1 MRRALRWTVEVL
13 GPERGMALPLAL
25 IVLLAFSI
33 GTASVVTYSTTNSH
47 SAAYSLSK
55 VRTQSLAD
63 AGINNAAA
71 VLSNP
76 SNNALDPYVF
86 CPETAAGQ
94 SPPSLPCWTTTAYPE
109 GSVTWT
115 GQLVQSAITGSYWKL
130 TSISTERNPTGGSAP
145 VRTSLT
151 ARVPV
156 YPILTQPLNNPAW
169 NYIFATKPASPLP
182 TCDMTLQQSV
192 QVASPLYVNG
202 NLCLENSSTITKG
215 PLVVRG
221 RLTLKQQANAVGS
234 STTRL
239 SEAHLANGCEWV
251 WGKRLDTPCAGDA
264 DNVWVQSGRLDSNPT
279 SLSPPVPYFDRWYL
293 NASPGPFYPC
303 ISPSGPVPVFDSPIA
318 SGSATDA
325 EKLTYMN
332 NNQLAFN
339 LTPTTSYTC
348 RGVGGELSWNATTKM
363 LTVSGTIFIDGSAYI
378 QNGAVNEYNGQ
389 STMYLTGTF
398 FMKNSKLC
406 GGLNAGRT
414 DCDYTNWN
422 PNTELLVVVTNGSGG
437 QVSVNDGIQLTSST
451 FEGAMQAA
459 GNIETDTTSKVD
471 GPLVGSTVILGQSA
485 NTSFPTISLVPVGMP
500 SNPAIYAQ
508 PGPPEMYSG

>member
-1 MRRALRWTVEVL
+1 VLDRERA
-13 GPERGMALPLAL
+13 MALPLAL
-25 IVLLAFSI
+25 MVLLALSLA
-33 GTASVVTYSTTNSH
+33 GTSVVTYSVTNSH
-47 SAAYSLSK
+47 SAVYSLSK

-63 AGINNAAA
+63 AGLNNAVA

-86 CPETAAGQ
+86 CPETTAGQ
-94 SPPSLPCWTTTAYPE
+94 SAPPLPCWTTTKYPE

-115 GQLVQSAITGSYWKL
+115 AQLVQSAITGSYWKL
-130 TSISTERNPTGGSAP
+130 TSISTERNPAGGSAP
-145 VRTSLT
+145 VQAAVT

-202 NLCLENSSTITKG
+202 NLCLENSSSITRG

-234 STTRL
+234 SGARV

-251 WGKRLDTPCAGDA
+251 WGKHVDTPCAGDV
-264 DNVWVQSGRLDSNPT
+264 DNVWVQSGRLDANPT
-279 SLSPPVPYFDRWYL
+279 SLSPPVPDFQRWYL

-303 ISPSGPVPVFDSPIA
+303 ISPSGAVPVPDSPVA
-318 SGSATDA
+318 SASATDA
-325 EKLTYMN
+325 DKLTYMN
-332 NNQLAFN
+332 NNQPAFN
-339 LTPTTSYTC
+339 LTPSTSYTC
-348 RGVGGELSWNATTKM
+348 RGVAGELSWNATSKV

-389 STMYLTGTF
+389 ATMYLTGTF
-398 FMKNSKLC
+398 LMKNSKLC

-437 QVSVNDGIQLTSST
+437 QVTLTDGIQLTSST

-459 GNIETDTTSKVD
+459 ANIETDTTSKVD

-485 NTSFPTISLVPVGMP
+485 NTSFPTITLVPVGMP

-508 PGPPEMYSG
+508 PGPPELYSG